1 MTHAYE
7 NITLPQT
14 SFVGGKKHLNTIPF
28 ISNTDKKNDDHSS
41 QGSADSDDFTDV
53 TAEIENSESLQSK
66 TEVGSPSDPENLSAM
81 GERSTE
87 GSLRLRTGFASSSQV

>member
-1 MTHAYE
+1 MLIH
-7 NITLPQT
+7 
-14 SFVGGKKHLNTIPF
+14 F

-53 TAEIENSESLQSK
+53 TAEIENSETLRSK
-66 TEVGSPSDPENLSAM
+66 TEAGSPPDPENLSAI
-81 GERSTE
+81 GEKSTE